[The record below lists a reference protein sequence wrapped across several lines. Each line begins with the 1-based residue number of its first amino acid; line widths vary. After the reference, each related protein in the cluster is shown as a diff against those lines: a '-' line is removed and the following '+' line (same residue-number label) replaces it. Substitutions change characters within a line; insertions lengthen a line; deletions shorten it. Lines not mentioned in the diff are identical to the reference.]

1 MFHKISTFI
10 LIVSKPDF
18 QGSKSKKPYDPMKAN
33 ILGGKKKNRPFKNLR
48 FVIRLRS
55 TETDQINK
63 HDMKGKFAI
72 KRGIRKYKDG

>member
-1 MFHKISTFI
+1 
-10 LIVSKPDF
+10 
-18 QGSKSKKPYDPMKAN
+18 MKAN
-33 ILGGKKKNRPFKNLR
+33 ILGGRKKNRPFKNLS

-72 KRGIRKYKDG
+72 KRGIRNYKDG

>member
-33 ILGGKKKNRPFKNLR
+33 ILGGKKIGPLKICAL
-48 FVIRLRS
+48 LS
-55 TETDQINK
+55 D
-63 HDMKGKFAI
+63 
-72 KRGIRKYKDG
+72 